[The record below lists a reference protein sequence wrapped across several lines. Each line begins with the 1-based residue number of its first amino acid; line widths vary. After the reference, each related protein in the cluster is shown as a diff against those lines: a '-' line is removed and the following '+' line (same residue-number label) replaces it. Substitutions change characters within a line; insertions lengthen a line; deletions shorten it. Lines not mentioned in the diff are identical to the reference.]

1 MMCRIDNT
9 VKEWEAEVRQPYDS
23 AGKGSSALES
33 ALIRNMLAELAHWN
47 NEYSAAI
54 LHDFEKFFDT
64 IDIPILLNQAIK
76 NQFPATELSLA
87 LQQHLAPRVIQV
99 AGFSA
104 QPIQVY
110 KSILAGCAH
119 SVAMTRNL
127 LLQSVKEVEEHNQ
140 PATITKVH
148 VDDTAQFSS
157 HKEAK
162 TLFSNILAAA
172 IHFKHKTTKLKL
184 TLSSKKGAGSVIASS
199 TRLAKEI

>member
-1 MMCRIDNT
+1 MMCRMDNT
-9 VKEWEAEVRQPYDS
+9 VKGWEAQVRQPYDS

-33 ALIRNMLAELAHWN
+33 ALIRNMLAELAHWS

-54 LHDFEKFFDT
+54 LHDFEKIFDT
-64 IDIPILLNQAIK
+64 IDIPILLDQAIR
-76 NQFPATELSLA
+76 NHFPATELFLA

-104 QPIQVY
+104 QPIPVY

-148 VDDTAQFSS
+148 VDTQPNFLQ
-157 HKEAK
+157 
-162 TLFSNILAAA
+162 T
-172 IHFKHKTTKLKL
+172 
-184 TLSSKKGAGSVIASS
+184 S
-199 TRLAKEI
+199 TPKPCSATS